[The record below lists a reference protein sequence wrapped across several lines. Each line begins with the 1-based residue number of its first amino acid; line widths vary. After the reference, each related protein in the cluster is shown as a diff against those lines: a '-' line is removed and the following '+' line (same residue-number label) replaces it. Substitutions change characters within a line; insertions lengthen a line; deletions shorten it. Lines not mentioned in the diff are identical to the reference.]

1 MAVLHNDA
9 ARTRVAY
16 TGIRAVLIKGTIQ
29 YRIVPVTYQNHWRF
43 PLISTTRVL
52 THTHSHVSLSCSHT
66 RSRFPCP
73 SCERQSHRASANVLG
88 VVVARAIKRVE
99 ICTCGQMEHCYFLGC
114 LVVRTS
120 SIGPHLP
127 APFWCGRVFGQCEE
141 GGDHLSRR
149 FLSET
154 SEMLNRIPSAGASC
168 GIRYSPPCTI
178 WRVSILCIKT
188 LTMAL
193 IP

>member
-52 THTHSHVSLSCSHT
+52 THTHSHVSLSCTHT

-73 SCERQSHRASANVLG
+73 SCERQSHGASANVLG
-88 VVVARAIKRVE
+88 VVVARAISKRVE
-99 ICTCGQMEHCYFLGC
+99 ICTCGQMEHWVCMYVLGC

-127 APFWCGRVFGQCEE
+127 APFWCGRVFGQCKD

-149 FLSET
+149 FLSEMT
-154 SEMLNRIPSAGASC
+154 KMLNRIPSVELSC
-168 GIRYSPPCTI
+168 NIRYSPSGHQFLFTKSCS
-178 WRVSILCIKT
+178 R
-188 LTMAL
+188 
-193 IP
+193 